1 MCSLHSLSIGYYGV
15 GVHTGTLTHTR
26 THTLTHTQST
36 GLSMSHVL
44 VYVYY
49 FGLMN
54 HSGMKMTSWFP
65 WQPDTMFHD
74 NHHKLQT

>member
-15 GVHTGTLTHTR
+15 CVHTGTLTHTR

-49 FGLMN
+49 VWIDEPLWDENDLLVSMA
-54 HSGMKMTSWFP
+54 T
-65 WQPDTMFHD
+65 
-74 NHHKLQT
+74 